1 MARAAKE
8 CCPHNRWDLLRLRD
22 WEAISILVVRGK
34 RGKKQVQKQQVQDVG
49 EVEVT
54 EQWDY
59 GDRCGGGWGSGVL
72 LCACLWPLLWGL
84 GSGRWTQK
92 APALMTVWSAA
103 RGAGP
108 LSKRGH
114 SFCLRSLAGPI
125 QPPPHTHLANTRS
138 LPTSLFQRREGEG
151 VFCHQRLNVLAEVH
165 VTDKVYRQGVP
176 TGFKKTDLLSD
187 LIQKDEKQQK
197 KKRMS
202 SFKTRVGTAQK
213 WLIKI

>member
-125 QPPPHTHLANTRS
+125 QPPHTPRQHPLSAHIPLPEKGGGGCLLSPETERPRRS
-138 LPTSLFQRREGEG
+138 AR
-151 VFCHQRLNVLAEVH
+151 
-165 VTDKVYRQGVP
+165 DRQGVQ
-176 TGFKKTDLLSD
+176 TRCTYGF
-187 LIQKDEKQQK
+187 
-197 KKRMS
+197 
-202 SFKTRVGTAQK
+202 
-213 WLIKI
+213 

>member
-125 QPPPHTHLANTRS
+125 QPPPPHTHTS
-138 LPTSLFQRREGEG
+138 PTPALCPHPSSREGRG
-151 VFCHQRLNVLAEVH
+151 RVSFVTRDWTSSQKCTWQTRC
-165 VTDKVYRQGVP
+165 TDKVYLRVLRRQ
-176 TGFKKTDLLSD
+176 
-187 LIQKDEKQQK
+187 IYCQ
-197 KKRMS
+197 
-202 SFKTRVGTAQK
+202 
-213 WLIKI
+213 I